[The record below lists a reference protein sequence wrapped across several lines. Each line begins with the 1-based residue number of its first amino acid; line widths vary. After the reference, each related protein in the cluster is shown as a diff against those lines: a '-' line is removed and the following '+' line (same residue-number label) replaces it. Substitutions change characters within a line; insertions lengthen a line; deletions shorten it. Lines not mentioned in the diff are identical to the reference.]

1 MMPRRQA
8 LATSKFALLYHVQ
21 AGIYDQFSKAVVEQ
35 VNKFKLGDG
44 LVDGTTLGPLISP
57 AAVDRV
63 RQRLLGAPSFCGGV
77 MQQHCAV
84 IWGIW

>member
-1 MMPRRQA
+1 VTPA
-8 LATSKFALLYHVQ
+8 LQ
-21 AGIYDQFSKAVVEQ
+21 AGIYDQFSKAVVQE

-63 RQRLLGAPSFCGGV
+63 RLQKDVSFGETRRRLPNHWL
-77 MQQHCAV
+77 
-84 IWGIW
+84 

>member
-1 MMPRRQA
+1 MKTCPPSQ
-8 LATSKFALLYHVQ
+8 TTHVGSNQ
-21 AGIYDQFSKAVVEQ
+21 AGIYDQFCEAVKDA

-63 RQRLLGAPSFCGGV
+63 RKQFRDISGFK
-77 MQQHCAV
+77 
-84 IWGIW
+84 

>member
-1 MMPRRQA
+1 M
-8 LATSKFALLYHVQ
+8 Q

-35 VNKFKLGDG
+35 VKKFKLGDG

-63 RQRLLGAPSFCGGV
+63 RPQSRPPAAPAPAVASMTCTASVLSRGRRRSCRPSMRLPAT
-77 MQQHCAV
+77 
-84 IWGIW
+84 